1 MSAVAERDAS
11 CRKISIT
18 LIMALRWALECNGLL
33 TTAIPVVAY
42 NSPMKVPMTEVIAV
56 RRLSWE
62 GEPNRE
68 VLVSIGK
75 PAEGPDSQGGFYC
88 PIHTVGLGNDE
99 IVTSIFGVDGFQA
112 IELALRFIGWRLA
125 DISSK
130 NGGRL
135 QWLDGQLP
143 KEWAQKEQ

>member
-1 MSAVAERDAS
+1 
-11 CRKISIT
+11 
-18 LIMALRWALECNGLL
+18 
-33 TTAIPVVAY
+33 
-42 NSPMKVPMTEVIAV
+42 MKVPMTEVIAV

-75 PAEGPDSQGGFYC
+75 PAEASDSQGEFCC
-88 PIHTVGLGNDE
+88 PIRTVGLGNDE
-99 IVTSIFGVDGFQA
+99 IVTAIFGVDGFQA
-112 IELALRFIGWRLA
+112 IELALRFVGWRLA
-125 DISSK
+125 DINSK

-135 QWLDGQLP
+135 RWLDGQLP

>member
-1 MSAVAERDAS
+1 
-11 CRKISIT
+11 
-18 LIMALRWALECNGLL
+18 
-33 TTAIPVVAY
+33 
-42 NSPMKVPMTEVIAV
+42 MKVPMTEVIAV

-75 PAEGPDSQGGFYC
+75 PAEPPDSQGEFYC

-99 IVTSIFGVDGFQA
+99 IVTAISGVDGFQA

-125 DISSK
+125 DINSK

-135 QWLDGQLP
+135 RWLDGQLP